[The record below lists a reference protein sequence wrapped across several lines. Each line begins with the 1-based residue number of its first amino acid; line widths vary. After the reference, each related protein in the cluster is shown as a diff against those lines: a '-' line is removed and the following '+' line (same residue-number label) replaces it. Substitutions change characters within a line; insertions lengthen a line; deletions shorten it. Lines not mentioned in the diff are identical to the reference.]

1 MNAKTMVF
9 VRRYWLRFNMD
20 FSGTTG
26 SAWMKVYEERKFKRV
41 KCNFMV
47 TLFNEKQNLFVQGV
61 TVNLS
66 QYGALVRIQPHFLFR
81 PGMPLTITVFL
92 PPEFTGQDEAIRLQ
106 GEAVISRIDEANRGI
121 AVEFCKALRQFERI
135 GKMGL
140 H

>member
-1 MNAKTMVF
+1 
-9 VRRYWLRFNMD
+9 MD

-26 SAWMKVYEERKFKRV
+26 SFWMEVCEKRKFKRV

-47 TLFNEKQNLFVQGV
+47 TLFNEELNLFVHGV
-61 TVNLS
+61 TANLS
-66 QYGALVRIQPHFLFR
+66 QRGAFVRIQPHLSVR
-81 PGMPLTITVFL
+81 AGTPITVTVFL

-106 GEAVISRIDEANRGI
+106 GEAVISRVDEANRGI

-135 GKMGL
+135 DKLGL